1 MIVVTLVFKKQTTQQ
16 SFTTLTEALVFARS
30 KQIGTSFQIRE
41 GRTLLAMG
49 KIEELKEWYK

>member
-1 MIVVTLVFKKQTTQQ
+1 MILVTLVFKKQTTQQ

>member
-1 MIVVTLVFKKQTTQQ
+1 MILVTLVFKKQTTQQ

-41 GRTLLAMG
+41 GRTLLAVG